1 MTGSRSLRAFAPCAM
16 VLLLTAARPA
26 PAQDVEVFF
35 QPGVTSNHFTGQLGR
50 YSSGSLGLAATQGI
64 QLGAFAA
71 YLSLGT
77 DFYLTNQPPP
87 PYTRGLR
94 TFTIATGL
102 RLVFPFDPV
111 TPIIG
116 IEYANLG
123 VVSNALNRF
132 TGSDLARSTPGSR
145 SAPGCTWTCSSRPR
159 RSAASCRSASPA
171 RSAEPR
177 RRRAQA
183 IAALGR
189 PNASARASRMTSS
202 GAATP
207 VQRSNAAAPWCSSIV
222 APSSRR
228 VVALPSSRNG
238 VGALA

>member
-1 MTGSRSLRAFAPCAM
+1 MTGSRHLRASAACAM
-16 VLLLTAARPA
+16 VFLLTAARPA

-35 QPGVTSNHFTGQLGR
+35 QPGVTSNHFTGELGR

-64 QLGAFAA
+64 QIGAFAG

-132 TGSDLARSTPGSR
+132 TGSGLAFD
-145 SAPGCTWTCSSRPR
+145 A
-159 RSAASCRSASPA
+159 
-171 RSAEPR
+171 
-177 RRRAQA
+177 
-183 IAALGR
+183 
-189 PNASARASRMTSS
+189 
-202 GAATP
+202 
-207 VQRSNAAAPWCSSIV
+207 
-222 APSSRR
+222 
-228 VVALPSSRNG
+228 
-238 VGALA
+238 VGAHGAVRWRFLGPIYAELQLGARLYVDMLQPTASIGGVVSVGISGQIR